1 MGKYEIPTLNYKYD
15 ELEPYIDEKTMEI
28 HHSEI
33 HYAYANGIN
42 ETLEHIN
49 ALQHKNYIT
58 SILSDLTLIPEN
70 VRKEINFFGGGFD
83 NHRLFWESIKPHG
96 GGEPGGN
103 LADEIKI
110 YFNSFKEFKEKFSN
124 ECMSIQGS
132 GWSWLVYNQTYSRLE
147 IKAMPDQTSPWTLR
161 LIPLLGLDLWE
172 HAYYW
177 KYQDNRE
184 EYVKA
189 WWNIINWPEIEE
201 RFSRVSS

>member
-1 MGKYEIPTLNYKYD
+1 MGKYEIPPLNYKYD
-15 ELEPYIDEKTMEI
+15 ALEPYIDRRTMEI
-28 HHSEI
+28 HHSKI

-42 ETLEHIN
+42 KTLERIN

-58 SILSDLTLIPEN
+58 SILSDLNLIPEN

-83 NHRLFWESIKPHG
+83 NHRLFWESIKPQG

-110 YFNSFKEFKEKFSN
+110 YFNSFKEFKERFSN
-124 ECMSIQGS
+124 ASVSIQGS

-147 IKAMPDQTSPWTLR
+147 IKTMPDQTSPWTLR

-172 HAYYW
+172 HAYYL
-177 KYQDNRE
+177 KYQNNRE

-189 WWNIINWPEIEE
+189 WWNIINWTEIEE
-201 RFSRVSS
+201 RFLRISS